1 MSSLLFSQT
10 ILLFLYFTACNTY
23 IDKYI
28 IAKTDDSSYC
38 NSGTAESISIWWG
51 QSFTLILVYF
61 FKIMISSVESI
72 FFFTFSSNYLGTKFY
87 PVFRILFKS
96 WHILQRPIAHCVSF
110 FVQILVGTC
119 PHLSPS
125 DSLFRRPCQ
134 GYRTIANLM
143 THRLISYSCRAV
155 VRVALIMERVGRSM
169 RSTSNKKMKKK
180 DICSI
185 S

>member
-1 MSSLLFSQT
+1 MSCLFFGQT
-10 ILLFLYFTACNTY
+10 TFLYFTACDTY

-38 NSGTAESISIWWG
+38 NSGAAESISIWWG
-51 QSFTLILVYF
+51 QYFTLILVYF
-61 FKIMISSVESI
+61 FKIMISSVDSY
-72 FFFTFSSNYLGTKFY
+72 F
-87 PVFRILFKS
+87 
-96 WHILQRPIAHCVSF
+96 VSL
-110 FVQILVGTC
+110 FVQMLMGTC

-125 DSLFRRPCQ
+125 DNLFRRPCQ